1 MTGVNS
7 GQRQETPKR
16 PSVRVRPQW
25 REGRVGRSSRNEEQ
39 LLDPAHH
46 HYWDGS
52 PSNGTTLWYLAR
64 HFNNVELRRGEE
76 AALKETLD
84 HIDVTPP
91 LHRPYLSDAATT
103 TARPEPLEGS
113 G

>member
-1 MTGVNS
+1 MHS
-7 GQRQETPKR
+7 GQRRETPKR
-16 PSVRVRPQW
+16 PSVRVRPQ
-25 REGRVGRSSRNEEQ
+25 RPACKVGRSSRNEEQ
-39 LLDPAHH
+39 LSIPCNTVTG
-46 HYWDGS
+46 DGS
-52 PSNGTTLWYLAR
+52 PPNGTTLWYLAR
-64 HFNNVELRRGEE
+64 HFHNVELRRGEE

-103 TARPEPLEGS
+103 AARPEPLKGC